1 MFSFSFSLLEKSE
14 ESKGMS
20 LARSLLSS
28 PSSAIVR
35 QGDVLSQMIEYGA
48 RSQNWGNTKA
58 LVVELQKRLG
68 PVESLTYY
76 VSQGIYTI
84 QGVTKYRLVN
94 SRTQV

>member
-1 MFSFSFSLLEKSE
+1 MMFSFSFSLLEKSE

-76 VSQGIYTI
+76 VSQGIYR
-84 QGVTKYRLVN
+84 V
-94 SRTQV
+94 